1 MSFYGYISISRCKGK
16 KSGFGGSFF
25 DRLRTVEVENRGK
38 IDVKLV
44 ENMRRG
50 YMRAARFVGN

>member
-1 MSFYGYISISRCKGK
+1 MLFAQNDAKCS
-16 KSGFGGSFF
+16 
-25 DRLRTVEVENRGK
+25 LALVVENRGK